1 MYTHKK
7 ISLLVQK
14 TIAGELQMQIIQP
27 KSSQVGE
34 EMGTE
39 DLLWK
44 CAKHTM
50 TVLSHLY
57 TGWKETMHMDLG
69 FL

>member
-1 MYTHKK
+1 
-7 ISLLVQK
+7 
-14 TIAGELQMQIIQP
+14 MQIIQP